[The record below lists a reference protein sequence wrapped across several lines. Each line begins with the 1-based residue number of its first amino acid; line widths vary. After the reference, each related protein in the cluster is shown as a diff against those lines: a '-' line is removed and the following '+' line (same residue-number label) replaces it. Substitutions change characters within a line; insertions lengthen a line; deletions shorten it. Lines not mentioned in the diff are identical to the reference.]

1 MPAWAVTID
10 IDAPPDAVWAL
21 VGDPTSVPR
30 WYPKYATAEV
40 DGDTRVLR
48 TAEGGELR
56 ERLLERDDA
65 RRFYSYT
72 VLSGAPVA
80 SHLASFEVV
89 AEGAGSRVR
98 WATQAEPSDPSV
110 DLRERLV
117 GSQTDAL
124 ERMKRILED
133 GGA

>member
-1 MPAWAVTID
+1 MPAWSVTID
-10 IDAPPDAVWAL
+10 IDAPPDRVWAL

-30 WYPKYATAEV
+30 WYPKYAAAEV
-40 DGDTRVLR
+40 DGDIRVLR

-56 ERLLERDDA
+56 ERLLERDEG

-80 SHLASFEVV
+80 SHFASFEVV

-98 WATQAEPSDPSV
+98 WATQAEPSDPSA
-110 DLRERLV
+110 DLRGRLV
-117 GSQTDAL
+117 GTQTEAL
-124 ERMKRILED
+124 ERMKRIVEA
-133 GGA
+133 GEA

>member
-124 ERMKRILED
+124 ERMKRIQED

>member
-1 MPAWAVTID
+1 MPAWSVTID
-10 IDAPPDAVWAL
+10 IDATPDEVWAVL
-21 VGDPTSVPR
+21 GDPTSVPR

-65 RRFYSYT
+65 RRFSSYS

-80 SHLASFEVV
+80 SHLASFEVT

-98 WATQAEPSDPSV
+98 WATRAEPSDPSV
-110 DLRERLV
+110 DLRERLI
-117 GSQTDAL
+117 GSQTEAL
-124 ERMKRILED
+124 GRVKRIVE
-133 GGA
+133 GGAA